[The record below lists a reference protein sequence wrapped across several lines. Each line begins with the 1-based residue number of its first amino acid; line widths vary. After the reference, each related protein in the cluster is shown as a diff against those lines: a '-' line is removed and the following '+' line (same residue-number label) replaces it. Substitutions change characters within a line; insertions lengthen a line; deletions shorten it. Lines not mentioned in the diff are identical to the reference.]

1 VSGDA
6 VHQPTWPLLQKI
18 EHMPGELKSK
28 IILLHKAEHNTPSE
42 NGLFHNRILEKSI
55 RIGIKLSEAFND
67 DLTLLSISFFITSFL
82 PLDFFLF
89 SPLPSS
95 SIVI

>member
-1 VSGDA
+1 MA
-6 VHQPTWPLLQKI
+6 I
-18 EHMPGELKSK
+18 AHMTLGPGELKSK

-67 DLTLLSISFFITSFL
+67 DLTLLSISLFITSYL